1 MKKTSFPIGEVIF
14 RQGDPS
20 DCLYEISRGRVG
32 IFLDYETEN
41 QKKIAELSEG
51 EYLGEMGLIEDSP
64 RSATAV
70 ALQDGTVL
78 LAFTEE
84 ELPAYYRERP
94 DQALKL
100 MKQLSSRI
108 RERTEQYF
116 EVCRALAA
124 SVAAEKEG
132 AGKDEALKQELES
145 IGEKAGKPAKKK
157 RYNPVVKTALFQY
170 VLQDLEETEGNRE
183 LVRASLLER
192 KMVRHLAPNQLHVNP
207 DDEFTDPDI
216 GPSDRIISEY
226 MELIRVLQYQRQ
238 DIFEEPV
245 LVNKMKAG
253 GYMLL
258 NGHHRWAAAWKRG
271 LDKIHVS
278 IMNPDGT

>member
-1 MKKTSFPIGEVIF
+1 MKKTSFPIGAVIF
-14 RQGDPS
+14 RQGDHS
-20 DCLYEISRGRVG
+20 DFLYEICQGRVG
-32 IFLDYETEN
+32 VFLDYETEN

-51 EYLGEMGLIEDSP
+51 QYFGEMGLIEDSP

-78 LAFTEE
+78 LTLTEE
-84 ELPAYYRERP
+84 ELPAYYGEKP
-94 DQALKL
+94 EQVLEL

-108 RERTEQYF
+108 RERTGQYYD
-116 EVCRALAA
+116 VCRALAA

-132 AGKDEALKQELES
+132 AGKDEALRQEMES
-145 IGEKAGKPAKKK
+145 IAETAEKPRKKTH
-157 RYNPVVKTALFQY
+157 YNPVVKTALFQY
-170 VLQDLEETEGNRE
+170 VLEDLEKTEGNRE
-183 LVRASLLER
+183 LVKASLFER
-192 KMVRHLAPNQLHVNP
+192 RMVRHLPLKELHVNP
-207 DDEFTDPDI
+207 DDEFTDPEI

-226 MELIRVLQYQRQ
+226 MELIKILQFQKA

-271 LDKIHVS
+271 MEKIHAS
-278 IMNPDGT
+278 IMNPD